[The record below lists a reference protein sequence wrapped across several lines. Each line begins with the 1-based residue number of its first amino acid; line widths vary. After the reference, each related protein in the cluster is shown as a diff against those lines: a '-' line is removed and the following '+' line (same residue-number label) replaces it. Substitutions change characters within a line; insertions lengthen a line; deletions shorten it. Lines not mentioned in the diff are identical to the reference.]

1 MNNGNVAYDLS
12 LFEEKKK
19 KRRAKNN
26 IAKIPR
32 KKFKRV
38 RRINP
43 AAALYTSI
51 VSIVIVSVLSFM
63 IYSQIQL
70 NELTDKI
77 NTTSKE
83 LAESQSVYTQ
93 LKMKAESEVSLKAV
107 EEFARNELFM
117 FEVGPSQYNYIS
129 LSNGKDKSEIK
140 NIANDSIFD
149 KIKKCFK

>member
-1 MNNGNVAYDLS
+1 MINYFRLLCATNIRFHL
-12 LFEEKKK
+12 LFREIIKTKKHEQTV
-19 KRRAKNN
+19 
-26 IAKIPR
+26 I
-32 KKFKRV
+32 FKSD
-38 RRINP
+38 I
-43 AAALYTSI
+43 LTEI
-51 VSIVIVSVLSFM
+51 
-63 IYSQIQL
+63 